1 MEAKKLKITK
11 IFTISL
17 RSIGRLLGVGEGD
30 FFEVKNID
38 VKTGEIILKA
48 VKKEDEKC

>member
-1 MEAKKLKITK
+1 MQSKKLKISK

-30 FFEVKNID
+30 FFEIKKINVE
-38 VKTGEIILKA
+38 TGEVILKA
-48 VKKEDEKC
+48 VKKDEEKC